1 MHLNLQDG
9 TNSIKITQTPGYS
22 FISAPTARFC
32 CRWDMAVAE
41 MTGGCADKDISSG
54 APILGAL
61 GLGSSASGCLLKA
74 KGVARLCL
82 IAEASELRQWSL

>member
-9 TNSIKITQTPGYS
+9 TNGVKITQTAGYS
-22 FISAPTARFC
+22 LCSAPTAHFC
-32 CRWDMAVAE
+32 CCWDKTVAE
-41 MTGGCADKDISSG
+41 MTGHGVYKEIGSG

-61 GLGSSASGCLLKA
+61 GVGSSASGCLLKA

-82 IAEASELRQWSL
+82 IGEV